1 MAALGHALSIA
12 VMIAI
17 ISTLVPAASTRTI
30 SYTEFK
36 QKVRAG
42 EVESVVVA
50 PSRIRGT
57 LKQAGQVVAAIRV
70 EDPGLVAE
78 LEQHGVQVTGEVT
91 TDWWSLLLAWLL
103 PIALL
108 LLLWSRASAGLGAGQ
123 GALAFGRSRAKI
135 YADDDVRVT
144 FADVAGID
152 EATEE
157 LREIVDF
164 LRNPTKYTN
173 LGARIPKGVL
183 LVGPPGTGKTLL
195 ARAVAGEAH
204 VPFFSLSGSEFVEMF
219 VGVGAARVRDLFAQ
233 AEQRAP
239 CIIFIDELDALGKSR
254 VASPLGTHEEREQT
268 LNQLLAEMDGFDPRK
283 GIIVMSATNRPEVL
297 DAALLRPGRFDR
309 RVVVDRPDVEGRKAI
324 LRLHAR
330 AVKLAADVDLKAVA
344 LRTTGF
350 AGADLANLVNE
361 ATLLAARR
369 SRSEV
374 TLGDF
379 EEAIDRVLAGLK
391 RKRVMRAREREMV
404 AAHEAGHA
412 IVASALPGVDPVH
425 KISIVQ
431 RGYEALGHTLQVPS
445 EDRYLR
451 TREELLNQLAVWLGG
466 RAAEELVFHEAS
478 TGAHN
483 DLQHATDVARAMVAE
498 YGMSDVLGPV
508 AVQSRRQSPFLAL
521 PGPEGFDVAE
531 ETSREIDLEVKRLMT
546 EASCTASR
554 VLGEHR
560 ATLDAVV
567 RLLLEREVVEGDE
580 VRRLLAADT
589 PHIDQ
594 NNRTPG
600 HTAGDSIEAV
610 ASRSC
615 VSPVT
620 RPRHSRAMASAGSRS
635 VSIEMP
641 SRI

>member
-1 MAALGHALSIA
+1 MSSRVKAPPPIAKRPSPLVASMLYVLSFIIMIA
-12 VMIAI
+12 VM
-17 ISTLVPAASTRTI
+17 STVATAPIRTI

-36 QKVRAG
+36 QKVRAN
-42 EVESVVVA
+42 EVQSVVITE
-50 PSRIRGT
+50 SRIRGT
-57 LKQAGQVVAAIRV
+57 LKQADQSVATIRV
-70 EDPGLVAE
+70 EDPGLLGD
-78 LEQHGVQVTGEVT
+78 LEQHGVQVTGEVAT
-91 TDWWSLLLAWLL
+91 SLWSPALIWLL

-108 LLLWSRASAGLGAGQ
+108 FFYWSRTASTLGTG

-135 YADDDVRVT
+135 YADDDVKVT

-152 EATEE
+152 EATDE
-157 LREIVDF
+157 LREVVDF
-164 LRNPTKYTN
+164 LQNPTKYTG

-219 VGVGAARVRDLFAQ
+219 VGVGAARVRDLFTQ
-233 AEQRAP
+233 AAERAP

-297 DAALLRPGRFDR
+297 DAALLRAGRFDR
-309 RVVVDRPDVEGRKAI
+309 RVVVDRPDVQGREAI

-330 AVKLAADVDLKAVA
+330 TVKLAPDVDLKVVA
-344 LRTTGF
+344 QRTTGF

-369 SRSEV
+369 SRSDV
-374 TLGDF
+374 TLIDF

-391 RKRVMRAREREMV
+391 RKRVMSDREREMV

-412 IVASALPGVDPVH
+412 IVASVLPDVDPVH

-451 TREELLNQLAVWLGG
+451 TREELHNQLAVWLGG
-466 RAAEELVFHEAS
+466 RAAEEMVFHDVS

-483 DLQHATDVARAMVAE
+483 DLQHATEVARAMVAE

-508 AVQSRRQSPFLAL
+508 AVNTRPRTPFLPV
-521 PGPEGFDVAE
+521 PGIENSPTIAP
-531 ETSREIDLEVKRLMT
+531 ETSREVDLEVKKLMT
-546 EASCTASR
+546 EAGAAASR
-554 VLGEHR
+554 ILREHR
-560 ATLDAVV
+560 KTLEAVV

-580 VRRLLAADT
+580 IRRLLAE
-589 PHIDQ
+589 
-594 NNRTPG
+594 
-600 HTAGDSIEAV
+600 EA
-610 ASRSC
+610 
-615 VSPVT
+615 
-620 RPRHSRAMASAGSRS
+620 PRALRVMSA
-635 VSIEMP
+635 
-641 SRI
+641 